1 MRVEL
6 NISKESEVGLREA
19 LGSDINEIV
28 TEALLINGYRTGR
41 LSLGLLASALGLP
54 TSFAAL
60 QWLAD
65 RKIPIN
71 YDLDELEADRET
83 IRNRLGVDL

>member
-1 MRVEL
+1 MHVEL
-6 NISKESEVGLREA
+6 NIPKEAEDRLREA
-19 LGSDINEIV
+19 LGSNISEIV

-54 TSFAAL
+54 TSLSAL

-65 RKIPIN
+65 RKVPMN
-71 YDLDELEADRET
+71 YDLDEYEADRTT
-83 IRNRLGVDL
+83 IRERLGVDI

>member
-1 MRVEL
+1 MHVEL
-6 NISKESEVGLREA
+6 NIPKEAEDGLREA
-19 LGSDINEIV
+19 QGSNINEIV

-41 LSLGLLASALGLP
+41 LSLGLLASALDLP
-54 TSFAAL
+54 TSLAAL

-65 RKIPIN
+65 RKILIN
-71 YDLDELEADRET
+71 YDLDELEADCET